1 MSSMERPQGPR
12 VVPLPP
18 RAAINPHP
26 IRAALLMVAI
36 FVAGVAGVAVA
47 MSMGHPAF
55 VLSIVLITFGLIAAN
70 ALC

>member
-12 VVPLPP
+12 VVPLP

-26 IRAALLMVAI
+26 VLGALLMVAI
-36 FVAGVAGVAVA
+36 FVAGVAGVVVA
-47 MSMGHPAF
+47 MSMGHAAF
-55 VLSIVLITFGLIAAN
+55 VLSIVLITFGLIAAA

>member
-12 VVPLPP
+12 VVPLP

-47 MSMGHPAF
+47 MSMGHPAA